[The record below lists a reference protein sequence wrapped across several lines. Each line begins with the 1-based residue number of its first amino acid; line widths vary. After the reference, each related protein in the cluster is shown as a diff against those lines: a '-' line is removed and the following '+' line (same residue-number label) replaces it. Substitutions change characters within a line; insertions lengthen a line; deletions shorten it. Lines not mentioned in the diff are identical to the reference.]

1 MAETLVSSNPAPPE
15 PEVKAPPTVVE
26 TSTGGVQVVREPAK
40 EAEPVVEKPTETP
53 PAEKPAE
60 TKPAPAPVIPT
71 VITKV
76 IAAAEAEAALTTAGA
91 DITALAEEV
100 ITSGT
105 LSDAT
110 VKALEAKGVARSVVD
125 SHLAALQ
132 AEATQITTAL
142 AERAGGAD
150 EFQNALRWAA
160 TGLTE
165 AEVKAFNTSV
175 QTRDVNVAG
184 LALDGLLAKMEKAL
198 GGQPARVNG
207 AAIPPTQGAKPFGSR
222 AEIIAA
228 MKDQR
233 YDKDEAYRKSVER
246 RLEVT
251 EF

>member
-1 MAETLVSSNPAPPE
+1 MADTIVAPSTAPAE
-15 PEVKAPPTVVE
+15 PEVKTPPTVVE
-26 TSTGGVQVVREPAK
+26 TSTGGVQVVREPVK
-40 EAEPVVEKPTETP
+40 EAEPVVEKPAETP
-53 PAEKPAE
+53 PAEKPVE
-60 TKPAPAPVIPT
+60 TTPVPPVVPT

-132 AEATQITTAL
+132 AEATKITTAL

-207 AAIPPTQGAKPFGSR
+207 AAIPPTQGSKPFGSR
-222 AEIIAA
+222 AEIITA
-228 MKDQR
+228 MKDPR

-251 EF
+251 DF